1 MVEKENQYM
10 RELTFREAVVEALD
24 IAMAKDPRIF
34 LLGEDIGYYGG
45 LFQATQGLMQKY
57 GEDRVMDS
65 PISETAILGAG
76 IGSAIVGLRPI
87 VEIMNIDFLPVCLDQ
102 LVNQAAKMR
111 YMFGGQCKIPL
122 VVRTTC
128 GAGRGGAAHHAQ
140 ATHAAYMHFPGLKIV
155 AAGTPRDVKGLL
167 LTAIEDENPVLFIE
181 DKMMYNTKDE
191 VPEGYYT
198 VPFGKAAIRHEGKD
212 ITVVATMRMG
222 YKAVAVAKE
231 MAEKGISV
239 EVIDPRTLVPLD
251 EETILTSFKKTGKM
265 VIVDEGHRVGNFGNE
280 VTALIAEKAVGYIQA
295 PILKVTA
302 PQISVPYSP
311 VLEKEVYIPNEEMIK
326 KAIHKVMEYA

>member
-1 MVEKENQYM
+1 M
-10 RELTFREAVVEALD
+10 REITFREAVVEALD
-24 IAMAKDPRIF
+24 IAMGKDPRIF

-76 IGSAIVGLRPI
+76 IGSAIVGMRPI

-251 EETILTSFKKTGKM
+251 EETILASFKKTGKM

-326 KAIHKVMEYA
+326 KAINKVMEYA

>member
-1 MVEKENQYM
+1 M
-10 RELTFREAVVEALD
+10 REITFREAVVEALD
-24 IAMAKDPRIF
+24 IAMGKDPRIF

-76 IGSAIVGLRPI
+76 IGSAI

-155 AAGTPRDVKGLL
+155 IAGTPHDVKGLL
-167 LTAIEDENPVLFIE
+167 FTAIEDENPVLFVE
-181 DKMMYNTKDE
+181 DKMMYNMKGE

-198 VPFGKAAIRHEGKD
+198 VPFGKAAVHHEGKD
-212 ITVVATMRMG
+212 ITIVATMRM
-222 YKAVAVAKE
+222 
-231 MAEKGISV
+231 
-239 EVIDPRTLVPLD
+239 
-251 EETILTSFKKTGKM
+251 
-265 VIVDEGHRVGNFGNE
+265 
-280 VTALIAEKAVGYIQA
+280 
-295 PILKVTA
+295 
-302 PQISVPYSP
+302 
-311 VLEKEVYIPNEEMIK
+311 
-326 KAIHKVMEYA
+326 

>member
-1 MVEKENQYM
+1 M
-10 RELTFREAVVEALD
+10 REITFREAVVEALD
-24 IAMAKDPRIF
+24 IAMGKDPRIF

-45 LFQATQGLMQKY
+45 LFQATQGLLQKY

-76 IGSAIVGLRPI
+76 IGSAIVGLRPV

-155 AAGTPRDVKGLL
+155 AAGTPHDVKGLL

-212 ITVVATMRMG
+212 VTVVATMRMG
-222 YKAVAVAKE
+222 YKALAVAKE
-231 MAEKGISV
+231 MEEKGIGV

-251 EETILTSFKKTGKM
+251 EETIITSFKKTGKM
-265 VIVDEGHRVGNFGNE
+265 VIVDEGHRVGNFGSE
-280 VTALIAEKAVGYIQA
+280 VAAIIAEKAVGYIQA

-326 KAIHKVMEYA
+326 KAINT

>member
-1 MVEKENQYM
+1 LVEKEKHYM

-24 IAMAKDPRIF
+24 IAMGKDPRIF

-212 ITVVATMRMG
+212 VTVVATMRMG

-231 MAEKGISV
+231 MAEKGIGV

-251 EETILTSFKKTGKM
+251 EETIITSFKKTGKM
-265 VIVDEGHRVGNFGNE
+265 VIVDEGHRVGNFGSE
-280 VTALIAEKAVGYIQA
+280 VAAIIAEKAVGYIQA

-311 VLEKEVYIPNEEMIK
+311 VLEKEVYIPNEEMIR
-326 KAIHKVMEYA
+326 KAINKVMEYA

>member
-1 MVEKENQYM
+1 
-10 RELTFREAVVEALD
+10 
-24 IAMAKDPRIF
+24 
-34 LLGEDIGYYGG
+34 
-45 LFQATQGLMQKY
+45 MQKY

-251 EETILTSFKKTGKM
+251 EETILSSFKKTGKM

-326 KAIHKVMEYA
+326 KAIHRVMEYT

>member
-1 MVEKENQYM
+1 M
-10 RELTFREAVVEALD
+10 REITFREAVVEALD
-24 IAMAKDPRIF
+24 IAMGKDPRIF

-45 LFQATQGLMQKY
+45 LFQATQGLLQKY

-76 IGSAIVGLRPI
+76 IGSAIVGMRPV

-155 AAGTPRDVKGLL
+155 IAATPHDVKGLL
-167 LTAIEDENPVLFIE
+167 FTSIEDENPVLFIE
-181 DKMMYNTKDE
+181 DKMMYNMKGE

-198 VPFGKAAIRHEGKD
+198 VPFGKAAVRHEGKD
-212 ITVVATMRMG
+212 ITVVATLRMVH
-222 YKAVAVAKE
+222 KALAVAKE
-231 MAEKGISV
+231 LEEKGIGV
-239 EVIDPRTLVPLD
+239 EVIDPRTLCPLD
-251 EETILTSFKKTGKM
+251 EETIINSFKKTGKM
-265 VIVDEGHRVGNFGNE
+265 VIVDEGHRVGNFGSE
-280 VTALIAEKAVGYIQA
+280 VAALIAEKAVGYIQA

-302 PQISVPYSP
+302 PQVSVPYSP
-311 VLEKEVYIPNEEMIK
+311 VLEKAYIPNEEMIK
-326 KAIHKVMEYA
+326 KAINTVMEYA

>member
-1 MVEKENQYM
+1 M
-10 RELTFREAVVEALD
+10 REITFREAVVEALD
-24 IAMAKDPRIF
+24 IAMGRDPRIF

-45 LFQATQGLMQKY
+45 LFQATQGLLQKY

-76 IGSAIVGLRPI
+76 IGSAIVGMRPV

-155 AAGTPRDVKGLL
+155 AAGTPHDVKGLL

-231 MAEKGISV
+231 MKEKGIGV
-239 EVIDPRTLVPLD
+239 EVIDPRTLCPLD
-251 EETILTSFKKTGKM
+251 EETIINSFKKTGKM
-265 VIVDEGHRVGNFGNE
+265 VIVDEGHRVGNFGSE
-280 VTALIAEKAVGYIQA
+280 VAAIIAEKAVGYIQA

-311 VLEKEVYIPNEEMIK
+311 VLEKEVYIPNEEMIR
-326 KAIHKVMEYA
+326 KAINTVMEYA

>member
-1 MVEKENQYM
+1 M
-10 RELTFREAVVEALD
+10 REITFREAVVEALD
-24 IAMAKDPRIF
+24 IAMGKDPRIF

-76 IGSAIVGLRPI
+76 IGSAIVGLRPV

-155 AAGTPRDVKGLL
+155 AAGTPHDVKGLL

-326 KAIHKVMEYA
+326 KAIT

>member
-1 MVEKENQYM
+1 LVEKEKHYM

-24 IAMAKDPRIF
+24 IAMGKDPRIF

-212 ITVVATMRMG
+212 VTVVATMRMG

-311 VLEKEVYIPNEEMIK
+311 VLEKEVYIPNEEMIR
-326 KAIHKVMEYA
+326 KAINKVMEYA

>member
-1 MVEKENQYM
+1 
-10 RELTFREAVVEALD
+10 
-24 IAMAKDPRIF
+24 
-34 LLGEDIGYYGG
+34 
-45 LFQATQGLMQKY
+45 MQKY

-76 IGSAIVGLRPI
+76 IGSAIVGMRPV

-155 AAGTPRDVKGLL
+155 AAGTPHDVKGLL

-239 EVIDPRTLVPLD
+239 EVIDPRTLCPLD
-251 EETILTSFKKTGKM
+251 EETILTLLQKDREDGDRGRGAPGWELRQRGDRHHRRESGGIYSGAHF
-265 VIVDEGHRVGNFGNE
+265 EGDR
-280 VTALIAEKAVGYIQA
+280 ASDLC
-295 PILKVTA
+295 
-302 PQISVPYSP
+302 SVFARSGEGSLHP
-311 VLEKEVYIPNEEMIK
+311 E
-326 KAIHKVMEYA
+326 

>member
-1 MVEKENQYM
+1 LKKEIDQM
-10 RELTFREAVVEALD
+10 REITFREAVVEALD
-24 IAMAKDPRIF
+24 IAMGKDPRIF

-76 IGSAIVGLRPI
+76 IGSAIVGMRPI

>member
-1 MVEKENQYM
+1 M

-24 IAMAKDPRIF
+24 IAMGKDPRIF

-45 LFQATQGLMQKY
+45 LFQATQGLLQKY

-155 AAGTPRDVKGLL
+155 AAGTPHDVKGLL

-212 ITVVATMRMG
+212 VTVVATMRMG
-222 YKAVAVAKE
+222 YKALAVAKE
-231 MAEKGISV
+231 MEEKGIGV

-251 EETILTSFKKTGKM
+251 EETIINSFKKTGKM

-280 VTALIAEKAVGYIQA
+280 VTAIIAEKAVGYIQA

-302 PQISVPYSP
+302 PQIPVPYSP

>member
-1 MVEKENQYM
+1 M
-10 RELTFREAVVEALD
+10 REITFREAVVEALD
-24 IAMAKDPRIF
+24 IAMGKDPRIF

-76 IGSAIVGLRPI
+76 IGSAIVGMRPI

-326 KAIHKVMEYA
+326 KAINKVMEYA

>member
-1 MVEKENQYM
+1 M

>member
-1 MVEKENQYM
+1 LVEKEKHYM

-24 IAMAKDPRIF
+24 IAMGKDPRIF

-76 IGSAIVGLRPI
+76 IGSAIVGLRPV

-212 ITVVATMRMG
+212 VTVVATMRMG

-231 MAEKGISV
+231 MAEKGIGV

-251 EETILTSFKKTGKM
+251 EETIITSFKKTGKM
-265 VIVDEGHRVGNFGNE
+265 VIVDEGHRVGNFGSE
-280 VTALIAEKAVGYIQA
+280 VAAIIAEKAVGYIQA

-311 VLEKEVYIPNEEMIK
+311 VLEKEVYIPNEEMIR
-326 KAIHKVMEYA
+326 KAINKVMEYA

>member
-1 MVEKENQYM
+1 M
-10 RELTFREAVVEALD
+10 REITFREAVVEALD
-24 IAMAKDPRIF
+24 IAMGKDPRIF

-76 IGSAIVGLRPI
+76 IGSAIVGMRPI

-222 YKAVAVAKE
+222 YKAVDTSRFKP
-231 MAEKGISV
+231 K
-239 EVIDPRTLVPLD
+239 PRT
-251 EETILTSFKKTGKM
+251 
-265 VIVDEGHRVGNFGNE
+265 
-280 VTALIAEKAVGYIQA
+280 Y
-295 PILKVTA
+295 
-302 PQISVPYSP
+302 
-311 VLEKEVYIPNEEMIK
+311 
-326 KAIHKVMEYA
+326 

>member
-1 MVEKENQYM
+1 M
-10 RELTFREAVVEALD
+10 REITFREAVVEALD
-24 IAMAKDPRIF
+24 IAMQRDPKIF

-45 LFQATQGLMQKY
+45 LFQATQGLLQKY

-65 PISETAILGAG
+65 PISESAILGAG
-76 IGSAIVGLRPI
+76 IGSSIVGMRPV

-111 YMFGGQCKIPL
+111 YMFGGQCKIPM

-155 AAGTPRDVKGLL
+155 VAATCHDVKGLL
-167 LTAIEDENPVLFIE
+167 LTAIEDDNPVLFIE
-181 DKMMYNTKDE
+181 DKMMYNMKGE

-198 VPFGKAAIRHEGKD
+198 VPFEAVVRREGKD
-212 ITVVATMRMG
+212 VTVVATMRMVH
-222 YKAVAVAKE
+222 KALAVAQE
-231 MAEKGISV
+231 MEQKGIGV
-239 EVIDPRTLVPLD
+239 EVVDPRTLCPLD
-251 EETILTSFKKTGKM
+251 ETTIINSFKKTGKM
-265 VIVDEGHRVGNFGNE
+265 VIVDEGHRVGNFGSE
-280 VTALIAEKAVGYIQA
+280 VASIIAEKAVEYIQA
-295 PILKVTA
+295 PIVKVTS
-302 PQISVPYSP
+302 PQIPVPYSP
-311 VLEKEVYIPNEEMIK
+311 VLEKEAYIPNEDMIR

>member
-1 MVEKENQYM
+1 M
-10 RELTFREAVVEALD
+10 REITFREAVVEALD
-24 IAMAKDPRIF
+24 IAMGKDPRIF

-76 IGSAIVGLRPI
+76 IGSAIVGMRPI

-231 MAEKGISV
+231 LAEKGIRV

-326 KAIHKVMEYA
+326 KAILKVMEYA

>member
-1 MVEKENQYM
+1 M
-10 RELTFREAVVEALD
+10 RELTYREAIVETLD
-24 IAMAKDPRIF
+24 IALGKDPRTF

-45 LFQATQGLMQKY
+45 LFQATQGLMNKY

-76 IGSAIVGLRPI
+76 IGSAIVGMRPI

-111 YMFGGQCKIPL
+111 YMFGGKMKIPL
-122 VVRTTC
+122 VVRCTC

-140 ATHAAYMHFPGLKIV
+140 ATHAAFMHFPGIKIV
-155 AAGTPRDVKGLL
+155 IPSNPHDAKGLL

-181 DKMMYNTKDE
+181 DKMMYNLKGE

-198 VPFGKAAIRHEGKD
+198 VPFGRASVRREGKD
-212 ITVVATMRMG
+212 LTIVATLRMVH
-222 YKAVAVAKE
+222 KALAVAQE
-231 MAEKGISV
+231 MEAEGVSI
-239 EVIDPRTLVPLD
+239 EVVDPRTLCPLD
-251 EETILTSFKKTGKM
+251 KETIIDSFKKTGKM
-265 VIVDEGHRVGNFGNE
+265 IIVDEGNRIGNFGSE
-280 VTALIAEKAVGYIQA
+280 VASIIAEEAVEYIQA

-302 PQISVPYSP
+302 PHVPVPYSP
-311 VLEKEVYIPNEEMIK
+311 VLEKYYIPNEEGIK
-326 KAIHKVMEYA
+326 KAVHKVLEYA